1 MSIWYSRR
9 SKEKKR
15 ITLGARGETAWFT
28 ATFRYDV
35 RSLLRAAERAL
46 RLFLKCCRR
55 A

>member
-15 ITLGARGETAWFT
+15 VTLGARCDRAWFT
-28 ATFRYDV
+28 ATLRYDA

-46 RLFLKCCRR
+46 RLFQKCRR